1 VIILPAMSVKQ
12 AASWHALMDLYQRL
26 PEHWVLI
33 GGQMVHLHCAEHEH
47 FPERPTDDADTVV
60 DVRADPNVLL
70 AFTGALAD
78 MGFKPDT
85 SGDGIQHRW
94 TKGDAQIDVLLPE
107 GIGEAAAAR
116 HGVGGAPTIQA
127 KGGSQALARAETV
140 DVEIEGRRGHV
151 RRPNLIGAL
160 IMKAAAHEAIG
171 DSAKGRHRR
180 DFATLAAL
188 IAARDLRDAALRP
201 KDRQR
206 LRSIIAAIR
215 IDEEVMFGMD
225 GAAAALDRVERGA
238 GLD

>member
-1 VIILPAMSVKQ
+1 MIILPAMSVKQ

-60 DVRADPNVLL
+60 DVRADPNMLL

-116 HGVGGAPTIQA
+116 HGVGGAPTIQT

-140 DVEIEGRRGHV
+140 DVEVEGRRGHV
-151 RRPNLIGAL
+151 RRPT
-160 IMKAAAHEAIG
+160 
-171 DSAKGRHRR
+171 S
-180 DFATLAAL
+180 
-188 IAARDLRDAALRP
+188 
-201 KDRQR
+201 
-206 LRSIIAAIR
+206 S
-215 IDEEVMFGMD
+215 
-225 GAAAALDRVERGA
+225 
-238 GLD
+238 GL